1 MGFSRQKYWSGVPS
15 PSFKRADLGT
25 CGARAVPDHCAREHP
40 DTHKEATS
48 TEHQGGCGPHR
59 TLAKGNWPNKEWV
72 RRKILDVQWNRVKV
86 DILGQLIGR
95 KNGLGHYCIAPL
107 TLVKQDLK
115 AQTRSLS
122 QPIGFRDPGRD
133 FPGLRDRVEFCSLW
147 SQGMLRV
154 MSLVWLGQGDG
165 PQILET
171 YKKH

>member
-1 MGFSRQKYWSGVPS
+1 MPS

-25 CGARAVPDHCAREHP
+25 CGARAVPDHCAWEHP

-86 DILGQLIGR
+86 DILGQLIGI
-95 KNGLGHYCIAPL
+95 KNGLSHYCIAPL

-115 AQTRSLS
+115 AQTAA
-122 QPIGFRDPGRD
+122 
-133 FPGLRDRVEFCSLW
+133 
-147 SQGMLRV
+147 
-154 MSLVWLGQGDG
+154 LVS
-165 PQILET
+165 P
-171 YKKH
+171 